1 MTVNTELISCLQKN
15 KLILRGM
22 GIMAFYTISLQCHF
36 MGAFWILRD
45 NSFVA
50 FETNPVGIFVQK
62 FTVRGGMRVMAF

>member
-1 MTVNTELISCLQKN
+1 M
-15 KLILRGM
+15 R
-22 GIMAFYTISLQCHF
+22 IMAFYTISLHRHF

-50 FETNPVGIFVQK
+50 FETNPVDIFVQK